1 MGVDKFVMAKILLI
15 EDDQQLALSVKEQL
29 ENAKHV
35 VEHVAEG
42 SEGFDRL
49 RLYSYDVAILDWQLP
64 DISGVDVLKKYRD
77 LGGNTPVLM
86 LTGKTEIDFRL
97 EGFSSGADDYLTK
110 PFDFRELASRLN
122 ALMRRPASYCPSNL
136 TLGDL
141 EIDIAAKVV
150 KRQGVKLKLL
160 PKEFAVLEF
169 LVRRPDHCFD
179 TEALLTHVWS
189 SESDASEAAVWQT
202 IKRLRSKLD
211 VQGEESIIVNV
222 KGMGYKIEKERLQY
236 RD

>member
-1 MGVDKFVMAKILLI
+1 MAKILLI
-15 EDDQQLALSVKEQL
+15 EDDQHLAASVKEQL
-29 ENAKHV
+29 ENSKHV

-42 SEGFDRL
+42 KEGFDRL
-49 RLYSYDVAILDWQLP
+49 KLYSYDVAILDWALP
-64 DISGVDVLKKYRD
+64 DMQGIDVLRQFRD
-77 LGGNTPVLM
+77 IGGVTPVLM
-86 LTGKTEIDFRL
+86 LTGKADVDFRL
-97 EGFSSGADDYLTK
+97 EGFSSGADDYLVK

-122 ALMRRPASYCPSNL
+122 ALLRRPANYCPSNL
-136 TLGDL
+136 TIGEL

-150 KRQGVKLKLL
+150 RRKGVKLKLL

-169 LVRRPDHCFD
+169 LVRRADSFFD
-179 TEALLTHVWS
+179 TEALLAHVWS

-211 VQGEESIIVNV
+211 VEGEESIIVNV
-222 KGMGYKIEKERLQY
+222 KGMGYKVEKERLRA

>member
-1 MGVDKFVMAKILLI
+1 MAKILLI
-15 EDDQQLALSVKEQL
+15 EDDQHLAASIKEQL
-29 ENAKHV
+29 ENSKHV
-35 VEHVAEG
+35 VEHVAQG
-42 SEGFDRL
+42 KEGFDRL
-49 RLYSYDVAILDWQLP
+49 KLYSYDVAILDWALP
-64 DISGVDVLKKYRD
+64 DMQGIDVLRQFRD
-77 LGGNTPVLM
+77 IGGVTPVLM
-86 LTGKTEIDFRL
+86 LTGKADVDFRL

-122 ALMRRPASYCPSNL
+122 ALLRRPANYCPSNL
-136 TLGDL
+136 TIGEL

-150 KRQGVKLKLL
+150 RRKGVKLKLL

-169 LVRRPDHCFD
+169 LVRHADSFFD
-179 TEALLTHVWS
+179 TEALLAHVWS

-211 VQGEESIIVNV
+211 VEGEESIIVNV
-222 KGMGYKIEKERLQY
+222 KGMGYKVEKERLKA

>member
-1 MGVDKFVMAKILLI
+1 MAKILLI
-15 EDDQQLALSVKEQL
+15 EDDQHLAASIKEQL
-29 ENAKHV
+29 ENSKHV

-42 SEGFDRL
+42 KEGFDRL
-49 RLYSYDVAILDWQLP
+49 KLYSYDVAILDWALP
-64 DISGVDVLKKYRD
+64 DMQGIDVLRQFRD
-77 LGGNTPVLM
+77 IGGVTPVLM
-86 LTGKTEIDFRL
+86 LTGKADVDFRL
-97 EGFSSGADDYLTK
+97 EGFSSGADDYLVK

-122 ALMRRPASYCPSNL
+122 ALLRRPANYCPSNL
-136 TLGDL
+136 TIGEL

-150 KRQGVKLKLL
+150 RRKGVKLKLL

-169 LVRRPDHCFD
+169 LVRRADSFFD
-179 TEALLTHVWS
+179 TEALLAHVWS

-211 VQGEESIIVNV
+211 VEGEESIIVNV
-222 KGMGYKIEKERLQY
+222 KGMGYKVEKERLRA

>member
-1 MGVDKFVMAKILLI
+1 MAKILLI
-15 EDDQQLALSVKEQL
+15 EDDQHLAASIKEQL
-29 ENAKHV
+29 ENSKHV

-42 SEGFDRL
+42 KEGFDRL
-49 RLYSYDVAILDWQLP
+49 KLYSYDVAILDWALP
-64 DISGVDVLKKYRD
+64 DMQGIDVLRQFRD
-77 LGGNTPVLM
+77 IGGVTPVLM
-86 LTGKTEIDFRL
+86 LTGKADVDFRL

-122 ALMRRPASYCPSNL
+122 ALLRRPANYCPSNL
-136 TLGDL
+136 TIGEL

-150 KRQGVKLKLL
+150 RRKGVKLKLL

-169 LVRRPDHCFD
+169 LVRRADSFFD

-211 VQGEESIIVNV
+211 VEGEESIIVNV
-222 KGMGYKIEKERLQY
+222 KGMGYKVEKERLKA

>member
-1 MGVDKFVMAKILLI
+1 MAKILLI
-15 EDDQQLALSVKEQL
+15 EDDQHLAASIKEQL
-29 ENAKHV
+29 ENSKHV

-42 SEGFDRL
+42 KEGFDRL
-49 RLYSYDVAILDWQLP
+49 KLYSYDVAILDWALP
-64 DISGVDVLKKYRD
+64 DMQGIDVLRQFRD
-77 LGGNTPVLM
+77 IGGVTPVLM
-86 LTGKTEIDFRL
+86 LTGKADVDFRL

-122 ALMRRPASYCPSNL
+122 ALLRRPANYCPSNL
-136 TLGDL
+136 TIGEL

-150 KRQGVKLKLL
+150 RRKGVKLKLL

-169 LVRRPDHCFD
+169 LVRRADSFFD
-179 TEALLTHVWS
+179 TEALLAHVWS

-211 VQGEESIIVNV
+211 VEGEESIIVNV
-222 KGMGYKIEKERLQY
+222 KGMGYKVEKERLKA

>member
-1 MGVDKFVMAKILLI
+1 MAKILLI
-15 EDDQQLALSVKEQL
+15 EDDQQLASSVKEQL

-35 VEHVAEG
+35 VEHVADG
-42 SEGFDRL
+42 KEGFDRL
-49 RLYSYDVAILDWQLP
+49 RLYSYDVAILDWNLP
-64 DISGVDVLKKYRD
+64 DLSGVDVLKKFRD
-77 LGGNTPVLM
+77 IGGMTPVLM
-86 LTGKTEIDFRL
+86 LTGKTDIDFRV

-122 ALMRRPASYCPSNL
+122 ALLRRPSTYCPSNL

-141 EIDIAAKVV
+141 EIDMAAKIV
-150 KRQGVKLKLL
+150 KRKGIKLKLL

-211 VQGEESIIVNV
+211 VEGEESIIVNV
-222 KGMGYKIEKERLQY
+222 KGMGYKVEKERLIAN
-236 RD
+236 D